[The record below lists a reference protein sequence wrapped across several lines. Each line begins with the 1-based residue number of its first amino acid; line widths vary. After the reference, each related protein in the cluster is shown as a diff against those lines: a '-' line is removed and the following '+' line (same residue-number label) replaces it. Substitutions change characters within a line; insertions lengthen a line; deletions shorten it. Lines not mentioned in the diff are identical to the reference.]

1 MRSPGT
7 SLGLCFALHNT
18 FACCLSRSPIQFRP
32 MAKQVPI
39 GAKGTAEERVQYEHT
54 LTAHHHQLPPVYS
67 TPDMIRL
74 METAGFY
81 ALQPFCEPGEISVGT
96 AIQVEHR
103 LPVGIN
109 TVVHAT
115 AEVEAVEGRFF
126 KIHVAAFEGKR
137 EIGSG
142 VITRAIVRVDDFLK
156 KHDIP
161 KP

>member
-1 MRSPGT
+1 
-7 SLGLCFALHNT
+7 
-18 FACCLSRSPIQFRP
+18 
-32 MAKQVPI
+32 MAKQVSI

-81 ALQPFCEPGEISVGT
+81 ALQPFCDPGEISVGT

-115 AEVEAVEGRFF
+115 AEVEAVEGRFI

-142 VITRAIVRVDDFLK
+142 VITRAIIRVDDFLK